1 MALFLKELTR
11 DTKVRDESREKG
23 KELPALDVFVHS
35 IRYLKNHLLNHL
47 KKNSVANLIGGEGDE
62 YIHWVLTIPAIWND
76 RAKQFMR
83 EAAKKVNF
91 TFSVGLWCE
100 CMNIIE

>member
-1 MALFLKELTR
+1 MKELTR
-11 DTKVRDESREKG
+11 DTKVRDESREKE
-23 KELPALDVFVHS
+23 KELPALDVFAHS

-47 KKNSVANLIGGEGDE
+47 KKKSVANLIGGEDDE

-83 EAAKKVNF
+83 EAAKEVNL
-91 TFSVGLWCE
+91 TCNGGLCL
-100 CMNIIE
+100 